1 MREIM
6 TAQEWIAKG
15 YPYVFEGTQ
24 GSFDFVL
31 MDEYDFEDTN
41 TKKPL
46 LVKDGFDTEGY
57 GLGPATARDIF
68 DRIAGLED
76 VIRGLKKYR
85 ESQPCHKFDEDF
97 SLVAKI
103 FRTTGDTIWQLVDE
117 YELEEET
124 R

>member
-15 YPYVFEGTQ
+15 YPYVFDGTQ
-24 GSFDFVL
+24 GSFDFVR

-46 LVKDGFDTEGY
+46 LVEDGFDTEGY

-76 VIRGLKKYR
+76 VIRGLKKYS
-85 ESQPCHKFDEDF
+85 ESQPCRKFSEDF
-97 SLVAKI
+97 ALVAKT
-103 FRTTGDTIWQLVDE
+103 FRTNGDTIWQLVDE
-117 YELEEET
+117 YELEEE
-124 R
+124 